1 MVAASAV
8 KRASARARASAGSAV
23 QVAGAVA
30 ASGERDHDGG
40 RCRADDPAD
49 APPASRG
56 PGRRRDEAHAVGVLD
71 ELAEA
76 EIGVLRPGRDAPA
89 RPARRFA
96 APADDELDLGR
107 EEQDERQPERDPRT
121 EVVAEEP
128 GDDEHERGRA
138 RGGLEGLPVRR
149 LPHPGQG
156 TSGRSRDVGAVPPA

>member
-8 KRASARARASAGSAV
+8 KRARHGPGIRRERRPGR
-23 QVAGAVA
+23 GAVA
-30 ASGERDHDGG
+30 ASGEGDTT
-40 RCRADDPAD
+40 AAAA
-49 APPASRG
+49 APTIQPSAGPRRG
-56 PGRRRDEAHAVGVLD
+56 PGGRRDEADAVVVLD

-96 APADDELDLGR
+96 AAADDELDLGR
-107 EEQDERQPERDPRT
+107 EEQDERQPERDPRA

-138 RGGLEGLPVRR
+138 RGGLEGLPVGDRHIPDRVRAAVVGRR
-149 LPHPGQG
+149 
-156 TSGRSRDVGAVPPA
+156 RPPA